1 MNENQVLINE
11 LIELD
16 KYNNKIQST
25 YQIIL
30 LLLKKDNK
38 NKIVSF
44 FQQNNIENIYI
55 YGAGLIG
62 KIFFD
67 LIQDI
72 KKIHIHA
79 IVDSNANTDFDF
91 NNYSIIPLSKELDN
105 SCFFIVTPVFAYYKI
120 IKDLKGYNYMNFLSI
135 LDIVNYDFFDN
146 CLNL

>member
-62 KIFFD
+62 KIVYD
-67 LIQDI
+67 QLSNISSL
-72 KKIHIHA
+72 KVHA
-79 IVDSNANTDFDF
+79 IIDQSIHSDFDF
-91 NNYSIIPLSKELDN
+91 KECPIYTLEETLIKEYPVLITPTFAYGLIKSSLSEHGFENYISIIN
-105 SCFFIVTPVFAYYKI
+105 I
-120 IKDLKGYNYMNFLSI
+120 ID
-135 LDIVNYDFFDN
+135 YDFFMN
-146 CLNL
+146 T